1 MTVARVAIKSLLSR
15 KVTTVLTILSIAL
28 SVSLLLGIERVR
40 TAARSSFE
48 STVSGVDL
56 IVGARSGPVNLLLYS
71 VFRIGN
77 ATNNISFESFDEWS
91 RHKNVDWTI
100 PISLGD
106 SHKGYRVVGTNQNY
120 FRHYMHSGSQKLK
133 FSSGQTF
140 EQLFDVVIGAEIAE
154 RLKYSV
160 GDRIVLSHGSESVAF
175 QDHYDKPFT
184 IVGVLKKTGT
194 PVDKSLHISLKALR
208 ALHLDWQSG
217 APPRPGEEVSVEE
230 IVESELVPSDVTAF
244 FVKLK
249 SRIAVFK
256 LQREINNYQPE
267 ALMAILPGIT
277 LRDLWQTLGTA
288 ENALLVVSAMVF
300 FVSLIG
306 MLIAL
311 LSTLNERRRE
321 MAILR
326 SVGAKKGF
334 IFTVL
339 VFETTLL
346 TASGIALGVS
356 MLYFGLIVGKPILET
371 KLGLSLGLMAPSNN
385 DFFYLISIFGGGL
398 VASIVPAW
406 RAYRNSLGDG
416 LTIRR

>member
-1 MTVARVAIKSLLSR
+1 M
-15 KVTTVLTILSIAL
+15 
-28 SVSLLLGIERVR
+28 
-40 TAARSSFE
+40 
-48 STVSGVDL
+48 
-56 IVGARSGPVNLLLYS
+56 
-71 VFRIGN
+71 
-77 ATNNISFESFDEWS
+77 
-91 RHKNVDWTI
+91 
-100 PISLGD
+100 
-106 SHKGYRVVGTNQNY
+106 
-120 FRHYMHSGSQKLK
+120 
-133 FSSGQTF
+133 
-140 EQLFDVVIGAEIAE
+140 
-154 RLKYSV
+154 
-160 GDRIVLSHGSESVAF
+160 
-175 QDHYDKPFT
+175 
-184 IVGVLKKTGT
+184 
-194 PVDKSLHISLKALR
+194 
-208 ALHLDWQSG
+208 
-217 APPRPGEEVSVEE
+217 
-230 IVESELVPSDVTAF
+230 PSDVTAF